1 MKTVQKIINSEP
13 ACIDDSVNAPWTD
26 LELEDFH
33 VKVFSDAYPVTPGHK
48 LYVPQYNNVD
58 VLRDAVVDAVSR
70 GLKGIENGEWD
81 GFNVGMNVGAVA
93 GQTCAWPHVHLIPR
107 RQGDMEDPRGG
118 VRHVIPERGNYKK
131 W

>member
-1 MKTVQKIINSEP
+1 MKTAQKIINSEP

-26 LELEDFH
+26 LEIEDFH

-48 LYVPQYNNVD
+48 LYVPQYNNVG
-58 VLRDAVVDAVSR
+58 VLRDAVIDAVSR
-70 GLKGIENGEWD
+70 GLEGIENGEWD
-81 GFNVGMNVGAVA
+81 GFNVGMNVGTAA